1 MWIKKRKREREIP
14 GSLTVTFFFFL
25 LLSVAKIKKEENHI
39 LSVAGWLAGEVA
51 GNILT
56 IPQDTMIR
64 LGARSPLGRRKKKMA
79 LIEKQKEILL
89 NL

>member
-1 MWIKKRKREREIP
+1 MDKEKKERERDTRQ
-14 GSLTVTFFFFL
+14 LNCDL
-25 LLSVAKIKKEENHI
+25 LLLLVVVSCQDKKEENHI

-64 LGARSPLGRRKKKMA
+64 LGARSPLGRRKNKMA

>member
-1 MWIKKRKREREIP
+1 MDKEKKERERDTRQ
-14 GSLTVTFFFFL
+14 LNCDL
-25 LLSVAKIKKEENHI
+25 LLLLVVVSCQDKKGRKSHS
-39 LSVAGWLAGEVA
+39 LCGWLAGEVA